1 MKRLTYRR
9 WSEEE
14 TAVLEQCLDRLSIKA
29 IARRLKRS
37 ELSVK
42 VKAVRLGYSTQ
53 TTLDRYSM
61 RYLAIQLGVD
71 LNSVRWWIQRGYL
84 KAKPNGK
91 RRLSIRAKD
100 FSSFASNYPKISS
113 KFDREVVKW
122 LAGQ

>member
-1 MKRLTYRR
+1 MRQTYRR
-9 WSEEE
+9 WTTDE
-14 TAVLEQCLDRLSIKA
+14 TAILEQCLDRLSVKA
-29 IARRLKRS
+29 IAKRLNRS

-84 KAKPNGK
+84 IAKPNGK

-100 FSSFASNYPKISS
+100 FACFADNYPKISS
-113 KFDREVVKW
+113 KFDKEVVAW
-122 LAGQ
+122 LAGR